1 MIGSSFLQGK
11 ENLVGRA
18 MTEVQSEFATFR
30 NRNAAC
36 NEKVAFAV
44 IAGDFNIDN
53 ISPGKKRE
61 LLSESSDAV
70 LPDLAICRHLGYF
83 WGYFLK

>member
-1 MIGSSFLQGK
+1 MQGK

-61 LLSESSDAV
+61 LLSDSSEQCCQIWRFV
-70 LPDLAICRHLGYF
+70 AIWATFGATF
-83 WGYFLK
+83 